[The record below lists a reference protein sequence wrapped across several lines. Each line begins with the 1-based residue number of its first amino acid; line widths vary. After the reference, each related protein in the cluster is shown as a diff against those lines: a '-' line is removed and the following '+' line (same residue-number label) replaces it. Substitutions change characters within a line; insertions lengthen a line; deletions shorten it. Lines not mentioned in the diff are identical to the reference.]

1 MKILFTLVFCQ
12 IWVTLVYSVD
22 LKSYIGGLFSDNE
35 NSKAPYE
42 EIKNMYKIINKLNDE
57 MVELRKLMNNSQIN
71 KNEELIKSTET
82 KLNFEIQNTEKRI
95 SQIKYD
101 IANLQDNEDLV
112 HNKIYIQLSK
122 ELNQNFNDISR
133 QCDSILNET
142 MQYCETTRIEEFEQA
157 FNLHI
162 KIEEL
167 LFKLFDLRNETL
179 EGFAKFTN
187 ITKNL
192 QTEMNIFR
200 QELLHL
206 NKLIGNLQLKS
217 ISKHPDYTTTV
228 PTRTAITSTKSEVKW
243 FRPPL

>member
-1 MKILFTLVFCQ
+1 
-12 IWVTLVYSVD
+12 
-22 LKSYIGGLFSDNE
+22 
-35 NSKAPYE
+35 
-42 EIKNMYKIINKLNDE
+42 

-82 KLNFEIQNTEKRI
+82 KLNFEIQNTEKRL

-157 FNLHI
+157 FKLHI

-200 QELLHL
+200 QELLNL

-228 PTRTAITSTKSEVKW
+228 PTRTTTVPTRTAITSTKSEVKW